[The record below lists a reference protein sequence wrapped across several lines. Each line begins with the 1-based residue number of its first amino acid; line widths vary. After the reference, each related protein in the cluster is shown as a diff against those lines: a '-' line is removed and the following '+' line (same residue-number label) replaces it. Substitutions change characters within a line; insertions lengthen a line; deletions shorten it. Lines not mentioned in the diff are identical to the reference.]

1 MNILT
6 VTIVKS
12 LIELGQGL
20 DGSLSINDQME
31 AIMGS
36 FMIEQVPLAWA
47 KFAYPSTRTLGSWVD
62 NLKERFQQLEDF
74 KSDPNTLFK
83 VT

>member
-62 NLKERFQQLEDF
+62 NLKERFVQLEDF